1 VKQRYTATEAVAFV
15 LLIFVSIAGNFWVA
29 AERTHD
35 RHVATRLAY
44 VCGGAD
50 ARRLAMKPADAAMC
64 AALHDPGDTDPHA
77 ATPTP
82 ESGR

>member
-1 VKQRYTATEAVAFV
+1 MRGWRDLTIFCTGVA
-15 LLIFVSIAGNFWVA
+15 LILMLIVGQCYLA
-29 AERTHD
+29 ASQTRDH
-35 RHVATRLAY
+35 RLATRLAY

-50 ARRLAMKPADAAMC
+50 ARRLAMKPADAAAC
-64 AALHDPGDTDPHA
+64 AALHDPGDTDPQA